1 MPRVPYFQVRVADAG
16 VDITPWVNSVTVV
29 EDDRQADSITLTV
42 PDPRLAYADALFE
55 GSLVE
60 VDLGYAEPNEHAL
73 LIRAVLTKIE
83 LGYPENGNPTLT
95 LKGEDRSIE
104 MGLVE
109 RKKVWRNTTVS
120 SIVRQVVSDGGYPFA
135 NVEASLAPDPQ
146 IRAEPITQDGKTDL
160 AFLQEL
166 AQTYHAKCFVELD
179 EQDGE
184 VLYFIPE
191 RRILRLRRPDQLVL
205 RYRTGPN
212 ANLANFSPSFDSSYI
227 SRWNEVTDLDSDGKP
242 VETGDQPEVQ
252 TVVWDLDK
260 ALVGQASSEDQDRIR
275 TLYQSGAQKKDQ
287 LQQKLTAVRP
297 AVGAVAVERGELDA
311 TADQLES
318 RRLGMSG
325 SGTTIGTIWLRAK
338 SKVTIMGVNS
348 RFAGEWY
355 VPSVTH
361 KVDSNGGYRTDFK
374 CVR

>member
-1 MPRVPYFQVRVADAG
+1 MPRVPYFEVQVVDAG
-16 VDITPWVNSVTVV
+16 VDITPWVGSVSVA
-29 EDDRQADSITLTV
+29 EDDRQADSVTLTI
-42 PDPRLAYADALFE
+42 PDPRLIYADSLFE
-55 GSLVE
+55 GSVVE
-60 VDLGYAEPNEHAL
+60 VDLGYAEPSEHAL
-73 LIRAVLTKIE
+73 LIRAVLTKVE
-83 LGYPENGNPTLT
+83 LGYPENGIPTLT
-95 LKGEDRSIE
+95 LKGEDKSIE

-109 RKKVWRNTTVS
+109 RKKVWRNTTVTA
-120 SIVRQVVSDGGYPFA
+120 IVQRVVSDGGYSFA
-135 NVEASLAPDPQ
+135 SVQANLTPDPQ
-146 IRAEPITQDGKTDL
+146 IRAEPINQDGKTDL

-179 EQDGE
+179 EQNNE

-212 ANLANFSPSFDSSYI
+212 SNLSSFSPSFDSSYI
-227 SRWNEVTDLDSDGKP
+227 DRWNEITDLDSDGRP
-242 VETGDQPEVQ
+242 VETGDQPQVD
-252 TVVWDLDK
+252 TVIWDLDETLT
-260 ALVGQASSEDQDRIR
+260 AQASTEDQDRIR
-275 TLYQSGAQKKDQ
+275 TLYESGAQQKDQ
-287 LQQKLTAVRP
+287 LQQQLTAVRP
-297 AVGAVAVERGELDA
+297 AVGAVAVASSEMDA

-325 SGTTIGTIWLRAK
+325 SGTTVGTIWLRAK
-338 SKVTIMGVNS
+338 SKVTITGVNS

-361 KVDSNGGYRTDFK
+361 KIDASGTYRTDFK